1 MTKLILSAQGTFKL
15 GLHLLLIL
23 IVGRILKSKPQWD
36 TTKHLVEWMKES
48 KEERKWKEGR
58 KEEKGKVEKRK
69 KPTRPCVGE
78 NVEEL
83 LVGMQNGVA
92 ILEKFDNVFS

>member
-1 MTKLILSAQGTFKL
+1 M
-15 GLHLLLIL
+15 
-23 IVGRILKSKPQWD
+23 D
-36 TTKHLVEWMKES
+36 
-48 KEERKWKEGR
+48 ERKQGRKKMEGR

-69 KPTRPCVGE
+69 KPTRPRVGE

-92 ILEKFDNVFS
+92 ILVQFDNVLS